1 METERLQFRPYTNE
15 DFSFF
20 SSLWADPSIVQYI
33 GKGVTRSTEEARKSF
48 QEWLLP
54 GYRDGRGLYL
64 ILHKETDQPIGHAGV
79 VQQAVDGKKEFE
91 IGYWIAKE
99 YWGNGYATEAAAFF
113 KKYASQQLG
122 LKRLIC
128 LIQQQNERSISV
140 ALKLGM
146 IHEKNTTFNAIP
158 VNVYAWTSDS

>member
-1 METERLQFRPYTNE
+1 METERLQFRCYTND
-15 DFSFF
+15 DFQFF
-20 SSLWADPSIVQYI
+20 ASLWADSDVVQFI
-33 GKGVTRSTEEARKSF
+33 GKGVTRSTEEAHKSF

-54 GYRDGRGLYL
+54 GYREGRGLYL
-64 ILHKETDQPIGHAGV
+64 ILHKETKQPIGHAGV

-91 IGYWIAKE
+91 IGYWVAKE

-113 KKYASQQLG
+113 KQYASQQLG

-146 IHEKNTTFNAIP
+146 IHEKNTTFNTIP
-158 VNVYAWTSDS
+158 VNVYAWTSDQ

>member
-1 METERLQFRPYTNE
+1 METERLQFRCYTND
-15 DFSFF
+15 DFPFF
-20 SSLWADPSIVQYI
+20 ASLWGDQDVVQFI
-33 GKGVTRSTEEARKSF
+33 GKGVTRSAEEAQKSF
-48 QEWLLP
+48 KEWLLP
-54 GYRDGRGLYL
+54 GYREGRGLYL
-64 ILHKETDQPIGHAGV
+64 IIHKETEQPIGHAGV

-113 KKYASQQLG
+113 KQYASQQLG

-128 LIQQQNERSISV
+128 LIQQQNERSVNV

-146 IHEKNTTFNAIP
+146 KHEKDTAFNTIP
-158 VNVYAWTSDS
+158 VNVYAWTSDQ